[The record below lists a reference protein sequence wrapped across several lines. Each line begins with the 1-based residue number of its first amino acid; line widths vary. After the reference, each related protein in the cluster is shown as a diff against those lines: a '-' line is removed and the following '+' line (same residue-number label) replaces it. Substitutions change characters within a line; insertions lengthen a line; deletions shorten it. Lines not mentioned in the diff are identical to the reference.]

1 MQSLLSSHGGG
12 LSAACVEGHAPRRPV
27 CTTNTI
33 TPASSTLAPLS
44 SMSLEERSPAARYH
58 LSSLP
63 PSLPSSPSLSPL
75 LQGLLQMLQMFS
87 EDTFPLL
94 SSPGGLVS
102 HPDIVDYL
110 FRLCYR

>member
-44 SMSLEERSPAARYH
+44 SMSLEERSPAARYR
-58 LSSLP
+58 
-63 PSLPSSPSLSPL
+63 
-75 LQGLLQMLQMFS
+75 LQGPNGCENVQQ
-87 EDTFPLL
+87 
-94 SSPGGLVS
+94 SST
-102 HPDIVDYL
+102 
-110 FRLCYR
+110 RLKRM